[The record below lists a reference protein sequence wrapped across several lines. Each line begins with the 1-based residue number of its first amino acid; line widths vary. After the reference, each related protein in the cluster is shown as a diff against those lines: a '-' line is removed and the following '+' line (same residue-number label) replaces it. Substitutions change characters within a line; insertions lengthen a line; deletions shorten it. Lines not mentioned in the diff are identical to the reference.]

1 MSLQRLA
8 KIGMI
13 NNNLSKFLEQGEKS
27 NMKFVKAIGLC
38 LFLLTVLVGSESK
51 VQACAKC
58 ATLNFAEAKQVAAAV
73 FVGKVISVTEEG
85 TSKIFEFQVSK
96 TWKGDGKKTVKVT
109 YFEAVRY
116 EPIFEVGKE
125 YLMFAQSGND
135 KVLHVYRCSR
145 SAATENATDDL
156 KLLGKAKKSKKVK
169 VKNKK

>member
-1 MSLQRLA
+1 
-8 KIGMI
+8 
-13 NNNLSKFLEQGEKS
+13 
-27 NMKFVKAIGLC
+27 MKFVKVIGSC
-38 LFLLTVLVGSESK
+38 LFLLTVLVIGESK

-58 ATLNFAEAKQVAAAV
+58 ATPDFDVAKQRAAAI
-73 FVGKVISVTEEG
+73 FIGKVISITEEG
-85 TSKIFEFQVSK
+85 TSKIYEFQVTK

-125 YLMFAQSGND
+125 FLMFAESGND
-135 KVLHVYRCSR
+135 KILHVYRCSR
-145 SAATENATDDL
+145 SAATENAADDL